1 MNRERNIASVPAA
14 ATQGMRHASQAAG
27 QPLAP
32 VSPKARLTD
41 LRINGRA
48 TGLLGYAD
56 LLDTPD
62 KRVYVTCKADIIFGG
77 DEAELCWGVDDG
89 GQPRVITHYT
99 IPYETDLLVF
109 DIAGAAIAGIESPI
123 DGSFA
128 GEGVHNV
135 YARVNYGGS
144 TDDSPHTTAT
154 VKCRPP
160 GGPDPVGATRDI
172 NEALPKPTVTPSPVP
187 DDPSGRV
194 MVIIEGYKVRFPGD
208 RLTVE
213 WGGIK
218 LDPVPSDG
226 EGAIVVDVPRKVIER
241 VGGGRVPVSYS
252 IYDVAGNWSKYAPYA
267 DPEVEID
274 PGTMVAPQLL
284 YASNAAVDALI
295 DLDIVGKDHLT
306 VRVPVRNLNVGD
318 VVTAW
323 WEATLPDGSRKAY
336 PSDDLIFHDEDS
348 QFYLEAR
355 IENATVLEAA
365 GGTVKIWYVVKGGE
379 TSKSR
384 RYRVSELANVA
395 LPAPR
400 VPVAVGDELDP
411 FASDRQIDVLVPYN
425 GLTQPYLVMGA
436 HVKVTV
442 IGKAG
447 TTSSYWTDEFDL
459 SSGDLGHDVPFYC
472 PTRELRSVENGTAD
486 FSYEITQPSVSVA
499 GKPGRILATPR
510 TSETL
515 TLKIRRAGALPDYP
529 APTVDGVVDGEL
541 DPDLPFTTVR
551 IPTTAAG
558 GPPVGS
564 DVTLNW
570 RGKVPYTTTGRVP
583 ATGELT
589 FRINKPHIDGNR
601 DSEVSVS
608 YTAGGRPSD
617 VETFFV
623 GTKLAGLPPPAV
635 DDAPGG
641 VLQPIKAKDGLRV
654 RVPAALSTSDMV
666 TVHFDTYDSSPIRW
680 SPDLIVT
687 VPAGEV
693 ARRLGTT
700 VPVSYTVNGERTSP
714 ALQLNVKPIDD
725 GDATI
730 LPTPRF
736 KELRGDVL
744 DTSGMVTLHVD
755 PWPLMAVNQ
764 KVWCT
769 VHGVDTDDKA
779 ISDTLWRMSPVLAS
793 ELSSGCNKEMNQVW
807 YRRLKNGSRV
817 TIEFAVTFDGSEI
830 KDNAIIFP
838 VKSYG
843 IQTIPYLEIDRSV
856 MMLEVGKTATRRPTG
871 GKPPYFYETH
881 HPNTVS
887 VDANG
892 TVKGLKAGGAG
903 ITVSDSLVPRSYVY
917 YTVTVR

>member
-1 MNRERNIASVPAA
+1 MSHVPSRARTSLA
-14 ATQGMRHASQAAG
+14 RQSTRVLQDNGARLHALPAPKING
-27 QPLAP
+27 QPFPGA
-32 VSPKARLTD
+32 SEAF
-41 LRINGRA
+41 LRRNQ
-48 TGLLGYAD
+48 LLEPAD
-56 LLDTPD
+56 AW
-62 KRVYVTCKADIIFGG
+62 VYVTCGPLDASPPFNVELHWGEGNVLGSQYVTEDFATVVFQVKGMDLAGVPDGDGFTGDGRFAVFCRLDFEGATSDTPITYCTVKCSQPGG
-77 DEAELCWGVDDG
+77 AAKDDG
-89 GQPRVITHYT
+89 STPWVNENLEKAAVV
-99 IPYETDLLVF
+99 PNPVP
-109 DIAGAAIAGIESPI
+109 GAP
-123 DGSFA
+123 GS
-128 GEGVHNV
+128 
-135 YARVNYGGS
+135 
-144 TDDSPHTTAT
+144 TAT
-154 VKCRPP
+154 VLVP
-160 GGPDPVGATRDI
+160 GYDVRAIGDH
-172 NEALPKPTVTPSPVP
+172 VT
-187 DDPSGRV
+187 
-194 MVIIEGYKVRFPGD
+194 F
-208 RLTVE
+208 E
-213 WGGIK
+213 WGGKK
-218 LDPVPSDG
+218 LHYDVVDLDRPPS
-226 EGAIVVDVPRKVIER
+226 AIVDWETLRA
-241 VGGGRVPVSYS
+241 VGGGSVPVTWSVTD
-252 IYDVAGNWSKYAPYA
+252 IVGNWSRHAPSIRV
-267 DPEVEID
+267 EVQLDE
-274 PGTMVAPQLL
+274 GQLL
-284 YASNAAVDALI
+284 SPHLRYSSARHVDDPLELETLDKQPVLLRLPVH
-295 DLDIVGKDHLT
+295 DLDLRDTVVGH
-306 VRVPVRNLNVGD
+306 
-318 VVTAW
+318 
-323 WEATLPDGSRKAY
+323 WEATLPDGSKRSY
-336 PSDDLIFHDEDS
+336 TTEPMTWDDDIITYFDVAIP
-348 QFYLEAR
+348 YAEAL
-355 IENATVLEAA
+355 TAA
-365 GGTVKIWYVVKGGE
+365 DGTVAVWYVVNGREGDDTA
-379 TSKSR
+379 TSRKR
-384 RYRVSELANVA
+384 RYRVTEGGAARLPEPIVTGRVAN
-395 LPAPR
+395 R
-400 VPVAVGDELDP
+400 LDP
-411 FASDRQIDVLVPYN
+411 FAQGAYIELAAPYTPDAIVAGSSVIMHVVGTRGNEVSPWSDGYV
-425 GLTQPYLVMGA
+425 
-436 HVKVTV
+436 
-442 IGKAG
+442 
-447 TTSSYWTDEFDL
+447 L
-459 SSGDLGHDVPFYC
+459 SSGDIGQPVLFYC
-472 PTRELRSVENGTAD
+472 PAEVLQAVENGSATFQYEVIEGKMQPGTSNWQPTA
-486 FSYEITQPSVSVA
+486 A
-499 GKPGRILATPR
+499 PR
-510 TSETL
+510 QSEML
-515 TLKIRRAGALPDYP
+515 TLDIRREGALPDYP

-541 DPDLPFTTVR
+541 NPDLPFTTVR
-551 IPTTAAG
+551 IPTPATG

-564 DVTLNW
+564 EVTLNW
-570 RGKVPYTTTGRVP
+570 RGKVPYSTTGKVP

-589 FRINKPHIDGNR
+589 LRINKPNIDDNR

-903 ITVSDSLVPRSYVY
+903 ISVSDSLVPPSYVIY
-917 YTVTVR
+917 NATVR